1 MMYYG
6 VFSGSSSGACRLLNG
21 DDLLRGSQMGDAIL
35 SAGPLPLP
43 LVTRSNLSN
52 LLAPLLA
59 LSQPCNYCV
68 NFQWEMLFSSHA
80 AFPYADR
87 LRSRCPARRKTGSGS
102 NVTPVAMMWE
112 IKTVYFNPG
121 ATKAQQKRPWQRD
134 AWMTISQSS
143 ACWHMSG
150 RWFSSIDESH
160 VGSQRCASCCEDADA
175 RDGWRVVVQ

>member
-112 IKTVYFNPG
+112 IKTQSIL
-121 ATKAQQKRPWQRD
+121 TREQQKHNKKGRD
-134 AWMTISQSS
+134 NETPGWRSVS
-143 ACWHMSG
+143 
-150 RWFSSIDESH
+150 RLH
-160 VGSQRCASCCEDADA
+160 VGTCRGDGSA
-175 RDGWRVVVQ
+175 R